1 MKQTENAL
9 KFARERKRMEGIGGN
24 GKDMLVHKV
33 LYRAKGVD
41 VIGMLWD
48 TLCIKCEQLVETNER
63 REYLIGLDLVYV
75 IQEKFTGEGPIPLL
89 LRPIPNVLV
98 SNHLD
103 CSITERQSLCE
114 GLQFRLTHESLS
126 LIISYTSCEHNDTTI
141 GEVEEEKGD
150 MVPLQVPDSGILG
163 IKS

>member
-1 MKQTENAL
+1 M
-9 KFARERKRMEGIGGN
+9 
-24 GKDMLVHKV
+24 
-33 LYRAKGVD
+33 
-41 VIGMLWD
+41 
-48 TLCIKCEQLVETNER
+48 ETNER
-63 REYLIGLDLVYV
+63 REYLIGLDLAYV

-89 LRPIPNVLV
+89 LRPIPNVLI

-126 LIISYTSCEHNDTTI
+126 LIIPYASREHNDTTS

>member
-1 MKQTENAL
+1 M
-9 KFARERKRMEGIGGN
+9 
-24 GKDMLVHKV
+24 
-33 LYRAKGVD
+33 
-41 VIGMLWD
+41 
-48 TLCIKCEQLVETNER
+48 ETNER

-89 LRPIPNVLV
+89 LRPIPNVLI

>member
-41 VIGMLWD
+41 VIGMVWD